1 MAISDLQKRLGYQ
14 FKDLSLLTLA
24 LTHASASGTADYE
37 RLEFLG
43 DRVLGLIVA
52 ECLYGLYPNEPEGDL
67 SKRHTALVR
76 GETLARAARALNLGD
91 DMILSAAERTS
102 GGAENDNILSDVLE
116 AVIGAVY
123 LDAGLA
129 EARAVLEPLIEGDLK
144 AMAAPPRDSKTALQE
159 WSQARNLGLPEYTLV
174 ERTGP
179 DHAPAFIIRV
189 TVHGLP
195 TMDGTGSS
203 KRLAEKAAAQK
214 MLEHLEAHT

>member
-1 MAISDLQKRLGYQ
+1 MTIGDLQQRLGYR
-14 FKDLSLLTLA
+14 FKDAALLTLA

-52 ECLYGLYPNEPEGDL
+52 ECLYELYPSEPEGDL

-76 GETLARAARALNLGD
+76 GETLARAARALDLGE
-91 DMILSAAERTS
+91 DMILSSAERHS

-123 LDAGLA
+123 LDGGLDQ
-129 EARAVLEPLIEGDLK
+129 ARNVLTPLIEADLQ
-144 AMAAPPRDSKTALQE
+144 AMSAPPRDAKTALQE

-179 DHAPAFIIRV
+179 DHAPEFVIRV
-189 TVHGLP
+189 TLHGIP
-195 TMDGTGSS
+195 PMEGAGSS
-203 KRLAEKAAAQK
+203 KRVAEKVAAQK
-214 MLEHLEAHT
+214 MLDHLESLS